1 MVASNADRNAIRAI
15 MENWVLWRDS
25 CDWDR
30 FRTLWHKNGVMVATW
45 FQGTYEEFIAASD
58 KGFREGQKTGAS
70 IIHMLGAISID
81 IKGKRAIAQA
91 KMAIL
96 QRGPIDGVMCDV
108 TCNGRFLGFIE
119 KRGTR
124 WGMVLMRPIYEKDRL
139 DPVDPSARIALDQS
153 ILSRF
158 PRGYQ
163 HLAYLQT
170 KAGFNV
176 KTELPSQSGPPLEAL
191 YAMRDRWLKGGK
203 L

>member
-1 MVASNADRNAIRAI
+1 

-30 FRTLWHKNGVMVATW
+30 FRTLWHKNGVMMATW

-58 KGFREGQKTGAS
+58 KGFREGQKTGDS

-108 TCNGRFLGFIE
+108 TCNGRFMAFIE
-119 KRGTR
+119 KRGKR
-124 WGMVLMRPIYEKDRL
+124 WGMVLNRPIYEKDRL

-153 ILSRF
+153 ILARF

-176 KTELPSQSGPPLEAL
+176 KTELPGLSGPALDAL
-191 YAMRDRWLKGGK
+191 YAMRYRWLKGGK